1 MIWTRNLQKDSA
13 HFIFIVTFSKGAINA
28 PCGDISRLTLSS
40 TSRKSSLRRYLMP
53 SRRQP
58 ICPVTWL
65 VIWDCS
71 SFVWETGRENVSL
84 LTKVKRGSSAQI
96 ISMDQHIFSMP
107 LPGAEVSK
115 GCSWGKTMRQKQNK
129 QTKRRKY
136 LHFKAVVSKFHF
148 IHFILVSW
156 HWLTANPLFIFP
168 TWQVDMHFF
177 ISSVSYCDTDSLGNG
192 ECTLVLSEREHSF
205 ILTCP
210 LMPCWVMKV
219 FSAPVSEF
227 WG

>member
-28 PCGDISRLTLSS
+28 PCGDISRFTLSS

-96 ISMDQHIFSMP
+96 INIDQHMDKIHFQYAVTWCWSVQR
-107 LPGAEVSK
+107 LQLRENNET
-115 GCSWGKTMRQKQNK
+115 KTK
-129 QTKRRKY
+129 QTNKKKKIIY
-136 LHFKAVVSKFHF
+136 
-148 IHFILVSW
+148 ILKQWSAS
-156 HWLTANPLFIFP
+156 LILYILF
-168 TWQVDMHFF
+168 
-177 ISSVSYCDTDSLGNG
+177 
-192 ECTLVLSEREHSF
+192 
-205 ILTCP
+205 
-210 LMPCWVMKV
+210 
-219 FSAPVSEF
+219 
-227 WG
+227 

>member
-13 HFIFIVTFSKGAINA
+13 HFIFIFTFSKGAINA

-84 LTKVKRGSSAQI
+84 LTKVKRGI
-96 ISMDQHIFSMP
+96 ISSDYQHGSTHFQYAVTWCWSVQR
-107 LPGAEVSK
+107 LQLRENNET
-115 GCSWGKTMRQKQNK
+115 KTK
-129 QTKRRKY
+129 QTNKKKKIIY
-136 LHFKAVVSKFHF
+136 
-148 IHFILVSW
+148 ILKQWS
-156 HWLTANPLFIFP
+156 A
-168 TWQVDMHFF
+168 
-177 ISSVSYCDTDSLGNG
+177 
-192 ECTLVLSEREHSF
+192 SF
-205 ILTCP
+205 ILYI
-210 LMPCWVMKV
+210 L
-219 FSAPVSEF
+219 F
-227 WG
+227 